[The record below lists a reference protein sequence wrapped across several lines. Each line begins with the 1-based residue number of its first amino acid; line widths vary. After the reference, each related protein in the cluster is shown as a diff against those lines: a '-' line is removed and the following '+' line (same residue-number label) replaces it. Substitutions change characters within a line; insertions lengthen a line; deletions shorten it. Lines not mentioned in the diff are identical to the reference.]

1 MILNETGFY
10 AEEFALIDE
19 IVRELPCEVEDF
31 FRDVG
36 MRFWSDSQ
44 GAVAARLNAIARLQP
59 SKEHPKENGERLIRL
74 FELLRTAYVAWCVKN
89 DRKGPRGWG
98 EDRPI
103 LDFAAYERTSVP
115 LIFTPDFWFADGK
128 GHDEPGD
135 RLRRQ
140 QIALERYLFS
150 ARGADAWLALE
161 WNFESYAYSCL
172 WDPMR
177 TTGNRDEALRHLA
190 ALVLGFRA
198 IFAGALNVTVFG
210 PVEISL
216 PMSGLDRTSPVFM
229 RDCRYDRHVRLPV
242 SRAEEFSPHGEGI
255 RYFATYESPA
265 TVFGLLADKAIDTA
279 NALSTRVSAKRL
291 GGEVFSRCLKRL
303 LLCTAVVEDGGLDQT
318 VDRLQQHVNISLSSD
333 DLSNY
338 SYKDVMRM
346 IRYDVAPMRVDE
358 PFRSFG
364 TARAFWKSALRGWE
378 VFLRAYVRSDDTAVA
393 RYTAAQMRVGDSVKF
408 GSEKLVEAIV
418 GGRSADVIGAHS
430 PETLCRAMKDGLAD
444 GSLELEG
451 ACSTRLML
459 GENAVLD
466 SVGLLALQT
475 GACKRCRLEAAPFRA
490 YGTDRLQ
497 NLVLEAWSGLPGLK
511 FDMRKIDFRRV
522 LDAAD
527 VIWGDFVG
535 QSELRAVR
543 EALSINRA
551 LRVFEDKDVR
561 SGVVKYAYPG
571 SSQKR
576 SFRSASEGDGFV
588 ADLKARAGEL
598 EALGLDI
605 RVGEYEA
612 LVARFRSARGLN
624 DLLTACRTG
633 GGPERFVVAVAVL
646 ARMMC
651 EDPSGAFWGDKK
663 EVFRR
668 HNEILM
674 WANPRVEDPYP
685 WHLGFFTDS
694 CWRIT
699 RARSFQGTLQGLY
712 GGLQGA
718 GLVQLFGMFVAHY
731 LKSSPNA
738 VDVVSKIRANKNAE
752 AYWCAKSIPSAADM
766 RIAGLMPKSQDTAQ
780 HRC

>member
-1 MILNETGFY
+1 MMLDETGFC

-36 MRFWSDSQ
+36 ARFWTDSQ
-44 GAVAARLNAIARLQP
+44 GVVAARLNAIARLQP
-59 SKEHPKENGERLIRL
+59 SQEHPKESGEKLIGL
-74 FELLRTAYVAWCVKN
+74 FELLRTVYVAWCVKN
-89 DRKGPRGWG
+89 DRKGPRGRG

-103 LDFAAYERTSVP
+103 LDFTAYERTFIPWVFS
-115 LIFTPDFWFADGK
+115 PDFWFAGGK
-128 GHDEPGD
+128 DQGEPSD

-150 ARGADAWLALE
+150 ARGAGAWLALE
-161 WNFESYAYSCL
+161 WDFERYAYPRL
-172 WDPMR
+172 WDLMR
-177 TTGNRDEALRHLA
+177 ADGRQDEALRHLA

-198 IFAGALNVTVFG
+198 VFAGALNVTVFA

-216 PMSGLDRTSPVFM
+216 PMSGLERTSPVLM
-229 RDCRYDRHVRLPV
+229 KCYRYDRHVRLPV
-242 SRAEEFSPHGEGI
+242 SRAEEASAFGMGVPC
-255 RYFATYESPA
+255 FARYESPA
-265 TVFGLLADKAIDTA
+265 TVFGLLADKAIDNA
-279 NALSTRVSAKRL
+279 NALSTRVSAQRL
-291 GGEVFSRCLKRL
+291 GGEALSRTLKRL
-303 LLCTAVVEDGGLDQT
+303 SLCAAENEDGRLGRMIDSLVRN
-318 VDRLQQHVNISLSSD
+318 VDLFLSPT
-333 DLSNY
+333 DLSDY

-346 IRYDVAPMRVDE
+346 IRYDAVPVRVDA
-358 PFRSFG
+358 PFQSFG
-364 TARAFWKSALRGWE
+364 SARAFWKSALRGWDA
-378 VFLRAYVRSDDTAVA
+378 FLGSYVRSDDTAVA
-393 RYTAAQMRVGDSVKF
+393 RYTAAQMSAADSTKF

-418 GGRSADVIGAHS
+418 DGRSADVIGAHS
-430 PETLCRAMKDGLAD
+430 PETLCRAMKDGLAE

-451 ACSTRLML
+451 ACSDQLML

-475 GACKRCRLEAAPFRA
+475 KACKRCSLDAAPFRA
-490 YGTDRLQ
+490 YGADRLQ
-497 NLVLEAWSGLPGLK
+497 NLVLEAWSSLPGLK
-511 FDMRKIDFRRV
+511 FDLTKIDFRRV

-527 VIWGDFVG
+527 VIWNDFVDKP
-535 QSELRAVR
+535 ELRAVR

-576 SFRSASEGDGFV
+576 SFRSATEGDGFV
-588 ADLKARAGEL
+588 SDLKARAREL

-612 LVARFRSARGLN
+612 LVSRFRSARGLN
-624 DLLTACRTG
+624 DLQTACRTG

-651 EDPSGAFWGDKK
+651 EDPSGSFWGDKK

-731 LKSSPNA
+731 LKSTPNA
-738 VDVVSKIRANKNAE
+738 ADVVSKIKANKNTE
-752 AYWCAKSIPSAADM
+752 AYWCAKSIPSAAAV
-766 RIAGLMPKSQDTAQ
+766 RLAGLMQKSLDVAH
-780 HRC
+780 HRG

>member
-1 MILNETGFY
+1 MALDETGFY

-31 FRDVG
+31 FGDIG
-36 MRFWSDSQ
+36 ARFWTDSQ
-44 GAVAARLNAIARLQP
+44 GDVAARLNAVAKLQP
-59 SKEHPKENGERLIRL
+59 SKEHPKENGEKLIGL
-74 FELLRTAYVAWCVKN
+74 FELLRTAYVAWCAKK
-89 DRKGPRGWG
+89 DRRGSRGWG
-98 EDRPI
+98 ENRPA
-103 LDFAAYERTSVP
+103 LDFAAYERTFVP
-115 LIFTPDFWFADGK
+115 WVFSPDFWFADGK

-140 QIALERYLFS
+140 QIAFERYLFS
-150 ARGADAWLALE
+150 ARGAGAWLALE
-161 WNFESYAYSCL
+161 WDFERHAYPRL
-172 WDPMR
+172 WDLMR
-177 TTGNRDEALRHLA
+177 TKGKEDEAIRHLA

-198 IFAGALNVTVFG
+198 IFAGALNVTVFA

-216 PMSGLDRTSPVFM
+216 PMSGLERTSPLLM
-229 RDCRYDRHVRLPV
+229 KCYRYDRHVRLPV
-242 SRAEEFSPHGEGI
+242 SRAEEASSFGMGVPC
-255 RYFATYESPA
+255 FARYESPA
-265 TVFGLLADKAIDTA
+265 TVFGLLADKAIDNA
-279 NALSTRVSAKRL
+279 NALSTRVSAQRL
-291 GGEVFSRCLKRL
+291 GGEVLSRSLKRL
-303 LLCTAVVEDGGLDQT
+303 LLCTAGNEDGWLGRTIDGLVRN
-318 VDRLQQHVNISLSSD
+318 VDLFLSSD
-333 DLSNY
+333 DLSDY
-338 SYKDVMRM
+338 SYKSVMRM
-346 IRYDVAPMRVDE
+346 IGCDAAPVRVDE

-364 TARAFWKSALRGWE
+364 TARAFWKSALRGWD

-393 RYTAAQMRVGDSVKF
+393 RYTAAQMRVGDSAKF

-430 PETLCRAMKDGLAD
+430 PETLCRAMKDGIAD

-451 ACSTRLML
+451 ACSARLML

-511 FDMRKIDFRRV
+511 FDLTKVDFRRV

-527 VIWGDFVG
+527 VIWSDFAG
-535 QSELRAVR
+535 KPELRAVR

-576 SFRSASEGDGFV
+576 SFRTASEGDGFV
-588 ADLKARAGEL
+588 ADLKARAREL

-605 RVGEYEA
+605 RVGDYEA
-612 LVARFRSARGLN
+612 LVARFRAARGLN
-624 DLLTACRTG
+624 DLQTVCRTG

-651 EDPSGAFWGDKK
+651 EDPSGTFWGDKK

-674 WANPRVEDPYP
+674 WANPRVADPYP

-718 GLVQLFGMFVAHY
+718 GAVQLFGMFVAHY
-731 LKSSPNA
+731 LESSPNA
-738 VDVVSKIRANKNAE
+738 DDVLAKITANKNAE
-752 AYWCAKSIPSAADM
+752 AYWRAKSIPSAAAV
-766 RIAGLMPKSQDTAQ
+766 RLAGLGQNP
-780 HRC
+780 